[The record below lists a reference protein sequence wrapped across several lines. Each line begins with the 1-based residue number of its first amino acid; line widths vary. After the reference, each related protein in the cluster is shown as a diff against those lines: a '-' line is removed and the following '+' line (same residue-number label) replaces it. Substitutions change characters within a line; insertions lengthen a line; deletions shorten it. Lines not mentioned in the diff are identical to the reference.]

1 MFCDHAC
8 QNTCHGQT
16 RKWTHLDTFQLRIAN
31 TGIPACNES
40 ATCPAKATVTCPCG
54 LNKQEVKCHAS
65 SSNPTPTRPELK
77 CDDECLRQERN
88 RRLAAALNIDPNTH
102 QDDHVPYADTTLRL
116 FQEHTSWAE
125 TQEREFRVF
134 AASAKEGVLRYK
146 PMPSHQ
152 RQFLHALA
160 EDYGLESASEDVE
173 PFRYV
178 VVYKSPRFVSAP
190 SKTLAQCVKI
200 RATQAA
206 TAAAVAAA
214 SSAASSKPPTP
225 PPAKQPE
232 HYNALLLIAPR
243 FGLTIEEVHHALDA
257 AFASQPSLHLKIDFL
272 PTEEVAI
279 RAAAQYSALMTPSAT
294 EEALAALKP
303 KVAEAVGSSKLA
315 AKVTLCHVD
324 ADQAVTRREDFARPD
339 ASGWSAVAGRAA
351 ARNDASGASSAAEDA
366 HAKGT
371 GKKMLLGLRKKKPA
385 GGGISQG
392 GGSNSWVTAKLDG
405 DVEC

>member
-16 RKWTHLDTFQLRIAN
+16 
-31 TGIPACNES
+31 PCNES
-40 ATCPAKATVTCPCG
+40 APCPAKATVTCPCG
-54 LNKQEVKCHAS
+54 LNKQEVKCQSS
-65 SSNPTPTRPELK
+65 SSNPTPARPELK

-88 RRLAAALNIDPNTH
+88 RRLATALNIDPNTH

-116 FQEHTSWAE
+116 FQDHTSWAE
-125 TQEREFRVF
+125 SQEREFRVF
-134 AASAKEGVLRYK
+134 ASSAKEGVLRYK

-173 PFRYV
+173 PYRYV

-206 TAAAVAAA
+206 AAQAATAAA
-214 SSAASSKPPTP
+214 SSAASSKPHTP
-225 PPAKQPE
+225 APAKSPDP
-232 HYNALLLIAPR
+232 YNALLLTSPR
-243 FGLTIEEVHHALDA
+243 FGLTIEEVHQALDA

-272 PTEEVAI
+272 PTDEVAV

-303 KVAEAVGSSKLA
+303 KVAEAAASSKLA
-315 AKVTLCHVD
+315 AKVTLCHLD

-351 ARNDASGASSAAEDA
+351 ARREAPAAASSLAEDA
-366 HAKGT
+366 DPARGA
-371 GKKMLLGLRKKKPA
+371 GKKKILLGLRRKKPA
-385 GGGISQG
+385 EGAGGGTSG
-392 GGSNSWVTAKLDG
+392 WASKLDG